1 MRWRIDRRAD
11 RAVDHRTETLLGDRS
26 EFVEQVVGYGGGRTA
41 SGRDA
46 SSRSPFVLFVALLR
60 RYFAVDGQHVLVQVS
75 EDAGS
80 SRALSRIPCSS
91 ARSDKT

>member
-26 EFVEQVVGYGGGRTA
+26 QFVEQVVGIRRWVVRRLVGCVA
-41 SGRDA
+41 
-46 SSRSPFVLFVALLR
+46 RSPFVLFVALLR

-75 EDAGS
+75 E
-80 SRALSRIPCSS
+80 
-91 ARSDKT
+91 